1 MAGSSAATD
10 RAGTYWFVGA
20 AFKGHVEQTQR
31 FFQEGIWEQYSPPEK
46 NVVLV
51 KTMLPGDAIVIKLAV
66 VRKNPK
72 SHAVLS
78 GYVTEI
84 VFDRGKEN
92 DSFPAHG
99 RLADGDESGK
109 VRRGGKADP

>member
-51 KTMLPGDAIVIKLAV
+51 KTMLPGDAIVIKLAF

-99 RLADGDESGK
+99 RLADGYESGK